1 MPVSSSPN
9 YEPPNN
15 EFDDLDSRRN
25 KMDKQE
31 IITKLNG
38 LMGKVMMTLTNAEV
52 KEEDRLIDDLGM
64 DSMAA
69 VDLVFALEDEYDIEI
84 SDEEA
89 EKIETIGEIVDLV
102 IEKTNA

>member
-1 MPVSSSPN
+1 
-9 YEPPNN
+9 
-15 EFDDLDSRRN
+15 
-25 KMDKQE
+25 MDKNE
-31 IITKLNG
+31 IISTLNG

-52 KEEDRLIDDLGM
+52 KEEDRLIDDLGL

-89 EKIETIGEIVDLV
+89 ESIETIKEIVDLV
-102 IEKTNA
+102 ITKTNV

>member
-1 MPVSSSPN
+1 
-9 YEPPNN
+9 
-15 EFDDLDSRRN
+15 
-25 KMDKQE
+25 MDKQE
-31 IITKLNG
+31 IITTLNG

-52 KEEDRLIDDLGM
+52 KEEDRLIDDLGL

-89 EKIETIGEIVDLV
+89 ESIETIKEIVDLV
-102 IEKTNA
+102 IAKTNA